1 MLLQSTEVL
10 YQALGGSRHID
21 GMYLFHN
28 TTGTAPSV
36 PSNATAS
43 YFFSNASTFGGIL
56 RTAQVTPAGSD
67 QNTMSFIS
75 SSAGAESYGASFTD
89 GRKVYAIALVM
100 RGLTKE
106 EDLVLSYTTID
117 AVTKAAN
124 AEITA
129 KGVLTV

>member
-1 MLLQSTEVL
+1 MLLQNIEVL
-10 YQALGGSRHID
+10 YRALSSDRHID

-28 TTGTAPSV
+28 TTGTGPSV

-43 YFFSNASTFGGIL
+43 YFFANATRFGGIL
-56 RTAQVTPAGSD
+56 RATQVTPAGVTSGA
-67 QNTMSFIS
+67 MSFIS
-75 SSAGAESYGASFTD
+75 SSAGAESYGASFAD
-89 GRKVYAIALVM
+89 GRKVYAVALVM
-100 RGLTKE
+100 RGSTKE
-106 EDLVLSYTTID
+106 DDLVLTYTTIN

>member
-1 MLLQSTEVL
+1 MLLQSTDVL
-10 YQALGGSRHID
+10 YQALGSDRHID

-43 YFFSNASTFGGIL
+43 YFFSNVSTFGGIL
-56 RTAQVTPAGSD
+56 RATQVTPAGIANNS
-67 QNTMSFIS
+67 MSFIA
-75 SSAGAESYGASFTD
+75 SSAGAESYGASFAD
-89 GRKVYAIALVM
+89 GRKVYAIALVL
-100 RGLTKE
+100 RGSAKE
-106 EDLVLSYTTID
+106 QDLVLSYTAID

-129 KGVLTV
+129 KGVLTI